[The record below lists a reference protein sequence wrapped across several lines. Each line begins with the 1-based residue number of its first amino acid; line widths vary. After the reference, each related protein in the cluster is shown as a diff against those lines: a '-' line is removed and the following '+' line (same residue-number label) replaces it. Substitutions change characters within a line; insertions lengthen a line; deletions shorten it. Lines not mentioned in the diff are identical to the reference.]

1 MNSGRHILSQVLDLV
16 DRKTLTRLVG
26 RYDAESRVRHFGCRQ
41 QLICMAFAQ
50 LTWREGLRDIAT
62 CLNARP
68 EALYHLGIREPVAKS
83 TLADAN
89 EQRDWRLWE
98 DLARSLLRKART
110 LHAGE
115 DLGLELENTVYA
127 LDCLGFAS
135 PSRAAL
141 RAGDLPAVGSTTI
154 DLSLTLFPWADFRRT
169 KAGIK
174 MHTQIDLRG
183 PIPTCIYITGARQ
196 HDVLWLDDLLLE
208 PGAFY
213 VMDRGYMEFSRLNRI
228 VAAGAF
234 FVTRAKDN
242 LRFSRQ
248 RSLPVDYLAG
258 MRSDPIGKPTLAKA
272 RAAFPSLLRKV
283 RSFDA
288 DTGRDFV
295 FLANHL
301 QIPALTVAKIYRLR
315 WRIEL
320 FFRWIKGHLRIKH
333 YYGTSPNAV
342 KTQIWI
348 AVAVYLMVAILHKQL
363 ALPGTLH
370 RTLQLLSVHPFEKMP
385 LHELLAETNFNT
397 LTSLDCN
404 QMMLFDL

>member
-1 MNSGRHILSQVLDLV
+1 MNSGRYILSQVLDLV
-16 DRKTLTRLVG
+16 DRKTLSRLVQ
-26 RYDAESRVRHFGCRQ
+26 RYGAESRIRHFGCRQ

-62 CLNARP
+62 CLNAKP
-68 EALYHLGIREPVAKS
+68 EALYHLGFCEPVAKS

-98 DLARSLLRKART
+98 DLAKSLMRKARA
-110 LHAGE
+110 LYAGE
-115 DLGLELENTVYA
+115 DLGLELENTIYA
-127 LDCLGFAS
+127 LD
-135 PSRAAL
+135 
-141 RAGDLPAVGSTTI
+141 STTI

-196 HDVLWLDDLLLE
+196 HDVRWLDELFFE

-213 VMDRGYMEFSRLNRI
+213 VLDRGYMDFKRLNLI
-228 VAAGAF
+228 AGAGAF

-248 RSLPVDYLAG
+248 RSRPVDYPAG
-258 MRSDPIGKPTLAKA
+258 LRSDQIGKPTLAKA
-272 RAAFPSLLRKV
+272 RDSFPSLLRKV
-283 RSFDA
+283 RYFDA
-288 DTGRDFV
+288 ETERNLV
-295 FLANHL
+295 FLTNHL
-301 QIPALTVAKIYRLR
+301 EIPALTVALIYRLR

-348 AVAVYLMVAILHKQL
+348 AITVYLMVAILHKQL
-363 ALPGTLH
+363 SLPGTLH
-370 RTLQLLSVHPFEKMP
+370 RTLQLLSVHPFEKVP
-385 LHELLAETNFNT
+385 VHELLTESDFKPLEPLN
-397 LTSLDCN
+397 CN
-404 QMMLFDL
+404 QLLLFNL

>member
-1 MNSGRHILSQVLDLV
+1 MNSGRYVLSQVLELV
-16 DRKTLTRLVG
+16 DRKLLFRLVE
-26 RYDAESRVRHFGCRQ
+26 RYDAEARVRHFGCRQ
-41 QLICMAFAQ
+41 QFICMAFAQ

-62 CLNARP
+62 CLNAKP
-68 EALYHLGIREPVAKS
+68 EALYHLGFRQPVAKS
-83 TLADAN
+83 TLAEAN

-98 DLARSLLRKART
+98 DLARHLMRKARA
-110 LHAGE
+110 LYAGE

-127 LDCLGFAS
+127 LD
-135 PSRAAL
+135 
-141 RAGDLPAVGSTTI
+141 STTI

-174 MHTQIDLRG
+174 MHTQVDLRG
-183 PIPTCIYITGARQ
+183 PIPTCIHITGARQ
-196 HDVLWLDDLLLE
+196 HDVRWLDELIFE

-213 VMDRGYMEFSRLNRI
+213 VIDRGYMDFQRLNRI
-228 VAAGAF
+228 ARAGAF

-248 RSLPVDYLAG
+248 RSLPVAAASG
-258 MRSDPIGKPTLAKA
+258 VRSDQIGKPTLAKA
-272 RAAFPSLLRKV
+272 RAAFPALLRKV
-283 RSFDA
+283 RYFDPE
-288 DTGRDFV
+288 TQRHLV
-295 FLANHL
+295 FLTNHL
-301 QIPALTVAKIYRLR
+301 EIPAVTVALIYRLR

-348 AVAVYLMVAILHKQL
+348 AISVYLMVAILHKQL
-363 ALPGTLH
+363 SLPGTLH

-385 LHELLAETNFNT
+385 IHELLTESDFRPVEMSN
-397 LTSLDCN
+397 CN
-404 QMMLFDL
+404 QLLLFNL

>member
-1 MNSGRHILSQVLDLV
+1 MNSGRFILSQVLDLV
-16 DRKTLTRLVG
+16 HRQTLDRLVE

-50 LTWREGLRDIAT
+50 LTWREGLRDIAE

-68 EALYHLGIREPVAKS
+68 TTLYHLGFSEPVAKS

-98 DLARSLLRKART
+98 DLAKTLMRKARP
-110 LHAGE
+110 LYAGE
-115 DLGLELENTVYA
+115 DLGLDIDNTVYA
-127 LDCLGFAS
+127 LD
-135 PSRAAL
+135 
-141 RAGDLPAVGSTTI
+141 STTV
-154 DLSLTLFPWADFRRT
+154 DLSLTLFPWADFRKT

-183 PIPTCIYITGARQ
+183 PIPTCVFVSAARK
-196 HDVLWLDDLLLE
+196 HDVRWLDDLFFE

-213 VMDRGYMEFSRLNRI
+213 VMDRGYMDFQRLHLI
-228 VAAGAF
+228 AQAGAF

-242 LRFSRQ
+242 LQYARQ
-248 RSLPVDYLAG
+248 RSQPVDMRTGL
-258 MRSDPIGKPTLAKA
+258 RSDQIGKPMLPKA

-283 RSFDA
+283 RYYDQKR
-288 DTGRDFV
+288 GRDFV
-295 FLANHL
+295 FLSNNL
-301 QIPALTVAKIYRLR
+301 SVPALTVATLYRLR

-348 AVAVYLMVAILHKQL
+348 AVCVYLMVAIIHKEL
-363 ALPGTLH
+363 NLPGTLH
-370 RTLQLLSVHPFEKMP
+370 RTLQLLSVHPFEKITM
-385 LHELLAETNFNT
+385 HELLTESDFRHLEPLA
-397 LTSLDCN
+397 SN
-404 QMMLFDL
+404 QLLLWNL